1 MAWNEPGDQK
11 PQDPWKRGSGQ
22 QNGGPPD
29 LDEVLSNLFKR
40 LSGLL
45 GFKNST
51 PSTGGSGSTLL
62 VMLLGVVG
70 LLWALSGFFI
80 VNEAQQGILM
90 RLGQYRTALLPGWH
104 WAPRFIDRV
113 VLVDINTIRTAHTE
127 GMMLTRD
134 ENIVGITLGVQ
145 YKIADARQYLFNVR
159 EVESSILQAT
169 DSALRYV
176 IGHSNMD
183 DVLTTGREQVRQ
195 LIWEQLEQVIQPYQ
209 MGIQVLDVTLQE
221 VTPPQQVQAAFDDA
235 IKAQEDEER
244 FINEAEAY
252 SRKQEPIARGQA
264 QRILQEAEAYRQ
276 QIKLAAQGDIA
287 KFEQLLPE
295 YQKSP
300 DVTRQRLYLATMEQ
314 VMSQTSKVVVEGAS
328 PILYLPVD
336 SKADSARL
344 EQAAAALTPQLSEAN
359 TDLEPEPEPSTQSAP
374 LRRSDRFKNGSR

>member
-40 LSGLL
+40 LSGLF
-45 GFKNST
+45 GFK
-51 PSTGGSGSTLL
+51 PSNPSQGNGSGKTLV
-62 VMLLGVVG
+62 VMLAGIGL

-80 VNEAQQGILM
+80 VNEAQQGVLM

-104 WAPRFIDRV
+104 WAPRFVDRV
-113 VLVDINTIRTAHTE
+113 ILVDTNAIRTAHTE

-134 ENIVGITLGVQ
+134 ENIVEITLGVQ
-145 YKIADARQYLFNVR
+145 YKVSNARQYLFSVLN
-159 EVESSILQAT
+159 VESSILQAT

-195 LIWEQLEQVIQPYQ
+195 LIWEQLEQIIDPYQ
-209 MGIQVLDVTLQE
+209 MGIQILDVTLQE

-276 QIKLAAQGDIA
+276 QVKLNAQGDIS

-295 YQKSP
+295 YQKAP
-300 DVTRQRLYLATMEQ
+300 EVTRQRIYLATIEQ
-314 VMSQTSKVVVEGAS
+314 IMGQTNKVLVEGAT
-328 PILYLPVD
+328 PVLYMPLD
-336 SKADSARL
+336 SKTT
-344 EQAAAALTPQLSEAN
+344 EPVKIEPAALTPLLPDPTEL
-359 TDLEPEPEPSTQSAP
+359 DSTSDSATP
-374 LRRSDRFKNGSR
+374 VSPIRRSDRFRNGGR